1 MQDVFRGVSMAKRK
15 WTLRRIRN
23 GVRRR
28 GKKYDR
34 ALKRRAGD
42 VLFQARLIRYEPLY
56 QMYSGYFDIGVAA
69 ESFLLWNDGSSEIG
83 NVRKEQLIRRCFSSI
98 TCENSFKPYFNFNPD
113 SETLF
118 SVHPAAEAVL
128 QYAKKHHLKVRL
140 HTLVWT
146 EATDLRIFCKDCQ
159 CRPEASEYRR
169 EEFPLDE
176 DCLVDREEL
185 IRRLKTYIYGALEY
199 IYSHEYAE
207 NVAALDVVNEA
218 VGNQPDELYTDSYW
232 LRIIGPEY
240 IYFSF
245 RFARDAVKQYA
256 AEYKAPQIPLFLN
269 EYNEWEPEKMEKIFR
284 VTEREHLN
292 PDGNGTLLSD
302 GLVDGIGLQCHVKT
316 NLDVN
321 QYLAALRE
329 YGKRFKVLHITEM
342 DIIPVKKDSGKPDPA
357 ELYGELFR
365 GLRREVKH
373 GLPLASVTVW
383 GLTDDRSWLRR
394 AGCSLLFDSAC
405 RRKKEFNAIVNAAID
420 ER

>member
-1 MQDVFRGVSMAKRK
+1 MAKRK

-28 GKKYDR
+28 GKKCV
-34 ALKRRAGD
+34 AVLKMKAED
-42 VLFQARLIRYEPLY
+42 ILYLPQIRNYEPLY
-56 QMYSGYFDIGVAA
+56 QLYSDCFDIGTAVDP
-69 ESFLLWNDGSSEIG
+69 FLLWGNHTFEIG
-83 NVRKEQLIRRCFSSI
+83 SVRKEYLIRHCFSSI

-113 SETLF
+113 SHTLF

-146 EATDLRIFCKDCQ
+146 KQTDLRIFCRDYQ
-159 CRPEASEYRR
+159 CRPEDSEYRR

-199 IYSHEYAE
+199 IYSHGYAE
-207 NVAALDVVNEA
+207 LVTGCDVVNEA
-218 VGNQPDELYTDSYW
+218 VSNRSQELYMDNYW

-240 IYFSF
+240 IYLSF
-245 RFARDAVKQYA
+245 RFARDATAQYA
-256 AEYKAPQIPLFLN
+256 REYHASQIPLFLN
-269 EYNEWEPEKMEKIFR
+269 DNHEWEPEKKEKIIR
-284 VTEREHLN
+284 LAAYEKLS

-316 NLDVN
+316 DLDVN
-321 QYLAALRE
+321 QYLAALRD
-329 YGKRFKVLHITEM
+329 YRKRFNVLHITEM

-394 AGCSLLFDSAC
+394 AGCSLLFDSKC
-405 RRKKEFNAIVNAAID
+405 RRKKEFNAVVNAAVD